1 MSEICPTV
9 LAANTDDYQEQV
21 EVLESFAERIQI
33 DLGDGVFTTASVL
46 VGDIWWPDSMMPDI
60 HLMHQRPLLVLE
72 KLIQLNPR
80 MIIFHAE
87 SEDVQ
92 ACIDRVRQ
100 GSIKVGLALLPETEV
115 EAQKNIISQ
124 VDHVLIF
131 GGKLGSFGGHADLAQ
146 LGKVSQVR
154 DIKPDME
161 IGWDGGAN
169 LDNVQHLAESGIDVI
184 NVGGA
189 IQKANNPE
197 NAYRALVR
205 QLQALSEE

>member
-9 LAANTDDYQEQV
+9 LAASTDDYQEQM
-21 EVLESFAERIQI
+21 EVLEPFATRIQI
-33 DLGDGVFTTASVL
+33 DLGDGVFTTASVP
-46 VGDIWWPDSMMPDI
+46 VDDVWWSDGMTPDM
-60 HLMHQRPLLVLE
+60 HLMHQQPLRVLE

-100 GSIKVGLALLPETEV
+100 GSIKVGLALLPETDVKTQED
-115 EAQKNIISQ
+115 IIAQ

-131 GGKLGSFGGHADLAQ
+131 GGKLGSFGGQADLAQ
-146 LGKVSQVR
+146 LGKVPQIR
-154 DIKPDME
+154 AIKPDME

-197 NAYRALVR
+197 NAYRSLVR
-205 QLQALSEE
+205 QLQVLSEE